1 MLKGAILRLERFQR
15 GLTQEDVG
23 IITERFTDRGYIW
36 YEAPRARFAGGLLAA
51 SRVHA
56 DPEVSV
62 NSGEAEDAVM
72 RSIVVGEELNMQDPQ
87 QQPSAQHAPSCV
99 ICSGDDAPAVDL
111 VQPPPGDESH
121 VQVCLACYRSSL
133 DAQNEEHVRNV
144 ELKARN
150 DQAQAQIDN
159 LRNQNSNLDARPFL
173 EVTHRQFLRE
183 SRHDLSTI
191 LNLSQSMLN
200 EPRDYGTQ
208 FQRLHQ
214 LLMRFSEKD
223 KTRLGGVLASFLLR
237 GHEGRYGI
245 DPRMGAPLPPP

>member
-1 MLKGAILRLERFQR
+1 MLKGAIRQLFQEHYLPDRSILVVRLERFQR

-72 RSIVVGEELNMQDPQ
+72 SSILLGEELNMQDPQ

-111 VQPPPGDESH
+111 VQPPPDDESH

-150 DQAQAQIDN
+150 NQAQAQIDN

-173 EVTHRQFLRE
+173 EITHRQFLRE
-183 SRHDLSTI
+183 SRHDLESGTI
-191 LNLSQSMLN
+191 I
-200 EPRDYGTQ
+200 T
-208 FQRLHQ
+208 
-214 LLMRFSEKD
+214 RF
-223 KTRLGGVLASFLLR
+223 
-237 GHEGRYGI
+237 I
-245 DPRMGAPLPPP
+245 